1 MTVNITWNF
10 DETEVSDDAGNV
22 CETAYFGSREAAEA
36 ALRSL
41 NNCKNSVNCSGCS
54 DCSGCSRCSDCS
66 DCSGCSR
73 CSDCSRCSR
82 CSGCSGCSRCS
93 GCSDC
98 SGCSGCSG
106 KEIQNPT
113 PQPTIPLI
121 PDIHKAVFAAASDP
135 NHFDMGAFHSPC
147 GTTHCRAGWVIA
159 LAGADGAALES
170 YWGSDHAAWLIYW
183 ASDPAIDRRPDFYTR
198 NATALEDMAR
208 LAGASK

>member
-41 NNCKNSVNCSGCS
+41 NNCKNSVNCS
-54 DCSGCSRCSDCS
+54 DCL
-66 DCSGCSR
+66 
-73 CSDCSRCSR
+73 
-82 CSGCSGCSRCS
+82 RCS

-98 SGCSGCSG
+98 LRCSG

-170 YWGSDHAAWLIYW
+170 YWGSGHAAWLIYW

-198 NATALEDMAR
+198 NVTALEDMAR